1 MTRRSKGGETP
12 ALVGATNDSFL
23 IAPGHTHLDD
33 GDGLLNWARLQAWI
47 ADSPAPGDGPV
58 TACSQLAG
66 GTQNNL
72 FMLTRADSTS
82 MVLRRPPRHPRP
94 NSNETILREARVLA
108 ALSDSD
114 IPHPAF
120 LAVCANPAVIGTCF
134 HLGEAVDGFNPAA
147 GLEGRYVDEVDWQRS
162 LGRSMI
168 DSIASLSKMKPADVG
183 LTDLGR
189 PDGWIERQVPRWRK
203 LLDSY
208 TEFDGYPGAN
218 LPGIERV
225 GFWLEEN
232 QPNDFTCRII
242 HGDFH
247 LANVLARHDRPELA
261 AIVDWELTT
270 LGDPRLDL
278 AWLLAT
284 SVGLGSFAPKA
295 PGFPSWREMVDHY
308 ADHTGLSVDNLD
320 WWWTLACY
328 KLGIILEGTNARA
341 MAGRATV
348 KTAQDLHQRA
358 IHLFEQAENLIDGN
372 VV

>member
-1 MTRRSKGGETP
+1 MTRNPNTGKAP
-12 ALVGATNDSFL
+12 LPVKVATDSFPL
-23 IAPGHTHLDD
+23 TPVHAHLDD
-33 GDGLLNWARLQAWI
+33 GDGLLNWDHLQAWI
-47 ADSPAPGDGPV
+47 INSSAPGDGPV

-72 FMLTRADSTS
+72 FMLIRADGTA

-94 NSNETILREARVLA
+94 NSDETILREARVLA
-108 ALSDSD
+108 ALSGSD
-114 IPHPAF
+114 VPHPAL
-120 LAVCANPAVIGTCF
+120 LAVCDNPSVIGTCF
-134 HLGEAVDGFNPAA
+134 HLGAAVDGFNPAA
-147 GLEGRYVDEVDWQRS
+147 GLEDRYVDELDWQRS
-162 LGRSMI
+162 LGHSMI
-168 DSIASLSKMKPADVG
+168 DSIASLSKVRPAEVG

-189 PDGWIERQVPRWRK
+189 PDGWIERQVPRWRR

-208 TEFDGYPGAN
+208 MEFDGYPGPN
-218 LPGIERV
+218 LPGVDQV
-225 GFWLEEN
+225 GFWLEKN
-232 QPNDFTCRII
+232 QPDDFTCRII

-247 LANVLARHDRPELA
+247 LANILARYDRPELA

-278 AWLLAT
+278 GWLLAT
-284 SVGLGSFAPKA
+284 SVGAGSFAPFA
-295 PGFPSWREMVDHY
+295 PGFPSWQEMVNHY
-308 ADHTGLSVDNLD
+308 ADETGLSVDNLD

-341 MAGRATV
+341 TVGRATA

-358 IHLFEQAENLIDGN
+358 VHLFEQAESVIDGN